1 MNRNAGQGERKQVY
15 HELFGIEP
23 VLAHDGNTPA
33 ERGRR
38 KWRPMRFPGYTHE
51 KKEDRL

>member
-1 MNRNAGQGERKQVY
+1 MNRNAGQGERKQVD

-23 VLAHDGNTPA
+23 VLAHEGNTPA
-33 ERGRR
+33 ERGRN
-38 KWRPMRFPGYTHE
+38 KMAAYAFPRVHSR